1 MGIRNTS
8 PRNTLQTPI
17 VIGSPT
23 EFDDTFHGDKS
34 SGIPVVLRYTKS
46 NFKKDVKVHI
56 WREPDGQYDDFNH
69 VYPMQHS
76 VSEGDFHTILELPPG
91 IHRYR
96 FEVDGKWVVDPE
108 QPLSEYED
116 SVVTNILDLSFKS
129 DNDNEALSDSGE
141 EYYSDMD
148 DIGSLLSGSPTE
160 LPTHLET
167 ALLNC
172 KPIADDLDRLPLPH
186 HVMLN
191 HLYSRPPPQKQEV
204 IVLGLTARYREKYV
218 TTVYYTPNT
227 KEYY

>member
-76 VSEGDFHTILELPPG
+76 VFCVGEINGCRCLKGIFIRFWSCPLGFIGTGLKWMGSGLLILNS
-91 IHRYR
+91 HC
-96 FEVDGKWVVDPE
+96 
-108 QPLSEYED
+108 LS
-116 SVVTNILDLSFKS
+116 TRILL
-129 DNDNEALSDSGE
+129 
-141 EYYSDMD
+141 
-148 DIGSLLSGSPTE
+148 
-160 LPTHLET
+160 
-167 ALLNC
+167 
-172 KPIADDLDRLPLPH
+172 
-186 HVMLN
+186 
-191 HLYSRPPPQKQEV
+191 
-204 IVLGLTARYREKYV
+204 
-218 TTVYYTPNT
+218 
-227 KEYY
+227 